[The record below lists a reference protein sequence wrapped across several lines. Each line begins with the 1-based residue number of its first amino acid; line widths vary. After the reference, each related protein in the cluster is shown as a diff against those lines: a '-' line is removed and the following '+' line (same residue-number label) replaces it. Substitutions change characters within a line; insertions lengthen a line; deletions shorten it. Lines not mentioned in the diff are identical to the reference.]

1 MPRRVHRVL
10 QCALECDGMQWSA
23 KESNRMKWNGVRR
36 SAVEWNEMKCAA
48 RHCAVMQ
55 RDAMCPRGAYLAAFA
70 ALGALGGLCYAAHTC
85 KTKCEATCGCG
96 GATEGRADDE
106 EQLLEMTAP

>member
-1 MPRRVHRVL
+1 MKCDGVQWNGMECDGV
-10 QCALECDGMQWSA
+10 QWNGMECDGVQWNGLECDG
-23 KESNRMKWNGVRR
+23 V
-36 SAVEWNEMKCAA
+36 
-48 RHCAVMQ
+48 HCAIMQ

-106 EQLLEMTAP
+106 EQHLEMTEP